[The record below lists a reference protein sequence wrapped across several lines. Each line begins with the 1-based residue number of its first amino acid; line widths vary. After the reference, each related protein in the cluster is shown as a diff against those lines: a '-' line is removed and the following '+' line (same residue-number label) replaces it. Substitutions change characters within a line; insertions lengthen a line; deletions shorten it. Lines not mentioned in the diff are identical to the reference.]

1 MRLRGGEMK
10 MVRVRGI
17 EGKRTFMERL
27 LPMTLFLF
35 KMEFLTK
42 KMGGGAKN
50 GKGEKK
56 VTLWR
61 RSGWRVREMPGGAG
75 TNTYIEIEYSQIFYF
90 FIIWV

>member
-1 MRLRGGEMK
+1 MK

-42 KMGGGAKN
+42 KMGGGKKWEGGKESHTVAK
-50 GKGEKK
+50 KW
-56 VTLWR
+56 V
-61 RSGWRVREMPGGAG
+61 AG
-75 TNTYIEIEYSQIFYF
+75 
-90 FIIWV
+90 